1 MLTQKIYIIYTP
13 TVQEKGT
20 LICNV
25 TQHYRYNTY
34 SYETDTNYIMGW
46 VGPSGL
52 SLSQLFSLNAQY
64 GFNRLLI
71 LGSGQI
77 PVSSGPGSAWE
88 PRSIFSTIGC
98 ARSWGILW
106 VNTEDIT
113 KFTYME
119 IEIAIK
125 KEHSQNPIT
134 SYHSFKQKIH
144 DSSNSE
150 INLIGCVINH
160 STLRFEN
167 PV

>member
-1 MLTQKIYIIYTP
+1 MLDTP

-52 SLSQLFSLNAQY
+52 SLFHFFSLNAPY
-64 GFNRLLI
+64 AFNRLLI

-113 KFTYME
+113 KLTYME

>member
-52 SLSQLFSLNAQY
+52 SLFHFFSLNAPY

-77 PVSSGPGSAWE
+77 PVSSGPGSA
-88 PRSIFSTIGC
+88 
-98 ARSWGILW
+98 
-106 VNTEDIT
+106 
-113 KFTYME
+113 
-119 IEIAIK
+119 
-125 KEHSQNPIT
+125 
-134 SYHSFKQKIH
+134 
-144 DSSNSE
+144 
-150 INLIGCVINH
+150 
-160 STLRFEN
+160 
-167 PV
+167 

>member
-1 MLTQKIYIIYTP
+1 MLDTP

-52 SLSQLFSLNAQY
+52 SLFHFFSLNAQY